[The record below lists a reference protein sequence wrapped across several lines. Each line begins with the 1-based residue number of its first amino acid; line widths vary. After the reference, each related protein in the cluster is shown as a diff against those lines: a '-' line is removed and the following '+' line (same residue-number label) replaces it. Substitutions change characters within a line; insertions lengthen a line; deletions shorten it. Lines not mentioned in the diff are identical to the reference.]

1 MLAVGK
7 DNPGTT
13 AQTLHAM
20 SNSWDMRSG
29 KDYKH
34 DVWTDE
40 LNDAMASIGLD
51 VRCITDEPL
60 RSRTVYLCALI
71 RISFG

>member
-1 MLAVGK
+1 MQTSLKGALPPNMVAVGK

-20 SNSWDMRSG
+20 SNFWAVRSG

-34 DVWTDE
+34 AVWKDE

-51 VRCITDEPL
+51 VRQQHH
-60 RSRTVYLCALI
+60 
-71 RISFG
+71 